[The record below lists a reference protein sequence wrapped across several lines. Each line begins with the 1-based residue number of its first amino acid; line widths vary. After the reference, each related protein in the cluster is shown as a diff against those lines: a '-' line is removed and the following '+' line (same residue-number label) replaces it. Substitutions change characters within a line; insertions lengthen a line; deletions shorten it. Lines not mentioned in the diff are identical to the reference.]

1 MEQILKIGIV
11 DDDSGKITQIMT
23 RLMQGLDGA
32 SPEKK
37 QKYSSYKFDPIEIE
51 LEEDLNQIIADIL
64 EFRLDC
70 LLVDYKL
77 SSYQNVDYT
86 GIELAKALERELYD
100 FPVFVLTSYD
110 DDLFTN
116 EIYNAYQVFDFDR
129 YLSEEQER
137 VELHFKMIEQILKT
151 EKQKEYW
158 ERELRTLLP
167 LVGTSDEIDTRVLEL
182 DSKLERSISGGNA
195 LPEGLKRDLSSNKI
209 SELLAKIDEILER
222 E

>member
-23 RLMQGLDGA
+23 RLIQGFEGA

-37 QKYSSYKFDPIEIE
+37 QKYSKFKFDPIEIE
-51 LEEDLNQIIADIL
+51 LNEDLNQTIADIL
-64 EFRLDC
+64 KTRLDC

-86 GIELAKALERELYD
+86 GIEIAKALEKELYD

-129 YLSEEQER
+129 YMSEEQER

-158 ERELRTLLP
+158 EQELRKLLP
-167 LVGTSDEIDTRVLEL
+167 LAGTSDEIDTKILEL
-182 DSKLERSISGGNA
+182 DSMLEKSIDGGHV
-195 LPEGLKRDLSSNKI
+195 LSEGVRKALSSNKI
-209 SELLAKIDEILER
+209 SELLAKIDEVLEK

>member
-1 MEQILKIGIV
+1 MTQILRIGIV
-11 DDDSGKITQIMT
+11 DDDDGKVTQIMT
-23 RLMQGLDGA
+23 RLMQGIEGA

-37 QKYSSYKFDPIEIE
+37 QKYSQYKFEPIDIE
-51 LEEDLNQIIADIL
+51 LKEDLNVMIKEVIDN
-64 EFRLDC
+64 RLDC

-77 SSYQNVDYT
+77 SSYQNVDYS
-86 GIELAKALERELYD
+86 GIELAKALEEALYD

-129 YLSEEQER
+129 YQNEEQER
-137 VELHFKMIEQILKT
+137 VELHFKIIEQVLKT
-151 EKQKEYW
+151 VKQKEKW
-158 ERELRTLLP
+158 EEELKKLLP
-167 LVGTSDEIDTRVLEL
+167 LAGTSDEIDSKILEL
-182 DSKLERSISGGNA
+182 DSKLERSIDGGSA
-195 LPEGLKRDLSSNKI
+195 LPEGLKKDLSSNKI

>member
-11 DDDSGKITQIMT
+11 DDDSSKVTQILS
-23 RLMQGLDGA
+23 RLMQGLEGA
-32 SPEKK
+32 SPEKRE
-37 QKYSSYKFDPIEIE
+37 KYSHYKFDAVEIE
-51 LEEDLNQIIADIL
+51 LQEDLNIMIKDVM
-64 EFRLDC
+64 ESKLDC

-86 GIELAKALERELYD
+86 GIELAKALESELYD

-151 EKQKEYW
+151 QKQKENW
-158 ERELRTLLP
+158 ERELRSLLP
-167 LVGTSDEIDTRVLEL
+167 LAGTSEDIDSKILDL
-182 DSKLERSISGGNA
+182 DSKLEKSINGSHA
-195 LPEGLKRDLSSNKI
+195 LPDKIKKDLSSNKL
-209 SELLAKIDEILER
+209 SELLDKIDEILKKE
-222 E
+222 